1 MPISTLCVPKAAY
14 QSVQHSYSSLAA
26 ATYLTWS
33 AMIWTALLTEEQQA
47 LGSEAPATHSQ
58 LVSDQLQIGTYS
70 IGENVDINLFG
81 HPEIRY

>member
-1 MPISTLCVPKAAY
+1 MPISTPCVSKAAY
-14 QSVQHSYSSLAA
+14 RSVQHSYSSLAT

-33 AMIWTALLTEEQQA
+33 AMIWTALLTEDQQVFTPKMPSA
-47 LGSEAPATHSQ
+47 HLQ
-58 LVSDQLQIGTYS
+58 LANDQLQIGTYS